1 MKGEF
6 IRLGRRGAI
15 TLPRD
20 LRAKYGLEEGHQ
32 FSLVDL
38 DGVLLL
44 SPKVSVVPELTAA
57 IERAGREAGV
67 TVDDLLTG
75 LPWPSARGLSR

>member
-6 IRLGRRGAI
+6 IRLGRRGVI

-32 FSLVDL
+32 LSLVDL
-38 DGVLLL
+38 DGVLLQG
-44 SPKVSVVPELTAA
+44 PKLSVVPNLTAG
-57 IERAGREAGV
+57 IERLGREAGV
-67 TVDDLLTG
+67 TVDDLLMG
-75 LPWPSARGLSR
+75 LPRPSARGLSR

>member
-1 MKGEF
+1 MRAEF

-32 FSLVDL
+32 LSLVDL

-44 SPKVSVVPELTAA
+44 SPKLSVVPKLTAA
-57 IERAGREAGV
+57 IQRVGREAGV
-67 TVDDLLTG
+67 TVDDLQTG
-75 LPWPSARGLSR
+75 LPRPSARGSSR

>member
-1 MKGEF
+1 MRAEF
-6 IRLGRRGAI
+6 VRLGQRGAI
-15 TLPRD
+15 TLPRN

-32 FSLVDL
+32 LSLVDL

-44 SPKVSVVPELTAA
+44 SPKLSVVPNLTAE
-57 IERAGREAGV
+57 IERVGREGGV

-75 LPWPSARGLSR
+75 LPRPSARGLSR